1 MGLLSASDGIAF
13 PLQSFAQ
20 LSLHAG
26 CALRRMRRRLYPG
39 LRLWGTGRAIF
50 LVTIVVY
57 GMQQT
62 CTAER
67 MQADDRSPVPDD
79 CYALIAM
86 GEKERAA
93 HGFLAECPT
102 KSAPPLQ
109 VRSESYA
116 PSAYWF
122 GLTRLVSSFN

>member
-1 MGLLSASDGIAF
+1 MELHFHCRVSHKSAF
-13 PLQSFAQ
+13 TL
-20 LSLHAG
+20 G
-26 CALRRMRRRLYPG
+26 CALRRMRRRPT
-39 LRLWGTGRAIF
+39 LRRLCGTGRDIF

-67 MQADDRSPVPDD
+67 MQADARSPVPDD
-79 CYALIAM
+79 CYGLIAM
-86 GEKERAA
+86 GEKEKAA
-93 HGFLAECPT
+93 PGFLAECPAQ
-102 KSAPPLQ
+102 SAPPLQ

-122 GLTRLVSSFN
+122 GLTLLVSSFN